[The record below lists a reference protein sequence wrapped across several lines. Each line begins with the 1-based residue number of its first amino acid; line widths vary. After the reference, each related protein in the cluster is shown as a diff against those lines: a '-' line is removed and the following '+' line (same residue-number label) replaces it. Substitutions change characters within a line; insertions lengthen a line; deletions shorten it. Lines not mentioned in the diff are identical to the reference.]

1 MTKYKISLNSL
12 SQQINGFEPVSLENL
27 KKAELLDRKEVKYVF
42 ERDLL
47 ERILEELQDHYFIL
61 DIGGKRQFKYL
72 SQYFDTENLHF
83 FHQHR
88 SGRLNRYKVRKRQ
101 YLDSGLAFFEVKF
114 KNNHGRTMKS
124 RIETEFPAKG
134 EILHDE
140 NAFLQ
145 EISPFFREI
154 LEPTVSVSYN
164 RVTLVNKTS
173 SERVTIDLNLRVSRD
188 GKEKG
193 FEDLV
198 VLEVKQ
204 DKLKQTE
211 IRKRLKKLGQR
222 PGTIS
227 KYCLG
232 IISSQD
238 DVRYNRLKPAFDK
251 LYKPFLKTLNK

>member
-1 MTKYKISLNSL
+1 MKQQNHLASDLEDRLMGFSSLGLAEMSR
-12 SQQINGFEPVSLENL
+12 
-27 KKAELLDRKEVKYVF
+27 AELLDRREVKYTF
-42 ERDLL
+42 EKILIPDLL
-47 ERILEELQDHYFIL
+47 KGLEQHYRILEINE
-61 DIGGKRQFKYL
+61 KRIFKYV
-72 SQYFDTENLHF
+72 SEYFDTEDLHF

-124 RIETEFPAKG
+124 RIETKFPAKG

-145 EISPFFREI
+145 EVSPFFREI

-173 SERVTIDLNLRVSRD
+173 SERVTIDLNLQVSRE
-188 GKEKG
+188 GKERG

-232 IISSQD
+232 IISSED
-238 DVRYNRLKPAFDK
+238 DVRYNRLKPTFDK